1 MNSIEDIAKM
11 AIEEVGAELKELEN
25 SRIPTKAPKPLRAAN
40 EVLNAAIKNDEAAQ
54 LNAASAASVASV
66 IKEKENENTLN
77 ITNTNS
83 NTFGAEIR
91 VFGEAQAGEARAKDT
106 SADLPDSIAKMEFA
120 GLDATPNEQ
129 DKNFLANATL
139 TANATLAA
147 NAAIGITAI
156 NSIDSTQNTS
166 ANSEKEYLLAL
177 KERLEVLFAGL
188 KNSEGNLSL
197 RLDLTIRFLEFL
209 LANTNERLTKLPK

>member
-54 LNAASAASVASV
+54 LNAASVM
-66 IKEKENENTLN
+66 KENENTLN

-91 VFGEAQAGEARAKDT
+91 VFGEAQAKDI

-139 TANATLAA
+139 TANA
-147 NAAIGITAI
+147 AIGIAAL

>member
-40 EVLNAAIKNDEAAQ
+40 DALNAAIKNDEAAQ
-54 LNAASAASVASV
+54 LNAASVM
-66 IKEKENENTLN
+66 KENENTLN

-83 NTFGAEIR
+83 KTFGAEIR
-91 VFGEAQAGEARAKDT
+91 VFGEAQAGEARAKNT
-106 SADLPDSIAKMEFA
+106 SADLPDGIAKMEFA

-139 TANATLAA
+139 TANA
-147 NAAIGITAI
+147 AIGIAAI

-166 ANSEKEYLLAL
+166 TNSEKEYLLAL

-188 KNSEGNLSL
+188 KNSQGNLSL

>member
-40 EVLNAAIKNDEAAQ
+40 DVLNAAIKNDEAAQ
-54 LNAASAASVASV
+54 LNAASVM
-66 IKEKENENTLN
+66 KENENTLN

-91 VFGEAQAGEARAKDT
+91 VFGEALAKDT
-106 SADLPDSIAKMEFA
+106 SADLSDSIAKMEFA
-120 GLDATPNEQ
+120 GLDTTPNEQ
-129 DKNFLANATL
+129 DKNFLANATI
-139 TANATLAA
+139 TANATLTA
-147 NAAIGITAI
+147 NAAIGIAAI

>member
-40 EVLNAAIKNDEAAQ
+40 DALNAIVKNDEAAQ
-54 LNAASAASVASV
+54 LNAASVM
-66 IKEKENENTLN
+66 KENENTLN

-83 NTFGAEIR
+83 KTFGAEIR
-91 VFGEAQAGEARAKDT
+91 VFGEAQAGEALAKDT

-139 TANATLAA
+139 TANA
-147 NAAIGITAI
+147 AIGIAAI

-188 KNSEGNLSL
+188 KNSQGNLSL

>member
-54 LNAASAASVASV
+54 LNAASVM
-66 IKEKENENTLN
+66 KENENTLN

-83 NTFGAEIR
+83 KTFGAEIR
-91 VFGEAQAGEARAKDT
+91 VFGEVGAKDT
-106 SADLPDSIAKMEFA
+106 SADLSDSIAKMEFA

-139 TANATLAA
+139 TANA
-147 NAAIGITAI
+147 AIGIAAL

>member
-40 EVLNAAIKNDEAAQ
+40 DALNAIVKNDEAAQ
-54 LNAASAASVASV
+54 LNAASVM
-66 IKEKENENTLN
+66 KENENTLN

-91 VFGEAQAGEARAKDT
+91 VFGEAQAGEVETKNT

-139 TANATLAA
+139 TANA
-147 NAAIGITAI
+147 AIGIAAI

>member
-40 EVLNAAIKNDEAAQ
+40 EAPNAAIKNDEAAQ
-54 LNAASAASVASV
+54 LNAASVM
-66 IKEKENENTLN
+66 KENENTLN

-83 NTFGAEIR
+83 KTFGAEIR
-91 VFGEAQAGEARAKDT
+91 VFGEVGAKDT
-106 SADLPDSIAKMEFA
+106 SADLPDGIAKMEFA
-120 GLDATPNEQ
+120 GLDTTPNEQ

-139 TANATLAA
+139 TANATLVS
-147 NAAIGITAI
+147 NAATGITAL

>member
-25 SRIPTKAPKPLRAAN
+25 SRISTKAPKPLRAAN
-40 EVLNAAIKNDEAAQ
+40 EVLSAAIKNNEAAQ
-54 LNAASAASVASV
+54 LNAASVM
-66 IKEKENENTLN
+66 KENENTLN

-91 VFGEAQAGEARAKDT
+91 VFGETQAGEARAKNA
-106 SADLPDSIAKMEFA
+106 SADLPDGIAKMELA

-139 TANATLAA
+139 TANA
-147 NAAIGITAI
+147 AIGIAAI

-166 ANSEKEYLLAL
+166 VNSEKEYLLAL

>member
-40 EVLNAAIKNDEAAQ
+40 DALNAIVKNDEAAQ
-54 LNAASAASVASV
+54 LNAASVM
-66 IKEKENENTLN
+66 KENENTLN

-83 NTFGAEIR
+83 KTFGAEIR
-91 VFGEAQAGEARAKDT
+91 VFGEAQAGEALAKDT

-120 GLDATPNEQ
+120 GLDTTPNEQ

-139 TANATLAA
+139 TANA
-147 NAAIGITAI
+147 AIGIAAI

-188 KNSEGNLSL
+188 KNSEGNISL

>member
-40 EVLNAAIKNDEAAQ
+40 DALNAAIKKDEAAQ
-54 LNAASAASVASV
+54 LNAASVM
-66 IKEKENENTLN
+66 KENENTLN

-83 NTFGAEIR
+83 KTFGAEIR
-91 VFGEAQAGEARAKDT
+91 VFGEVGAKDV
-106 SADLPDSIAKMEFA
+106 SADLSDSIAKMEFA
-120 GLDATPNEQ
+120 SLDATPNEQ

-139 TANATLAA
+139 TANATLAS
-147 NAAIGITAI
+147 NAAIGIAAL

-177 KERLEVLFAGL
+177 KERLEVLFVGL

>member
-54 LNAASAASVASV
+54 LNAASVM
-66 IKEKENENTLN
+66 KENENTLN

-91 VFGEAQAGEARAKDT
+91 VFGEAQAGEARAKNA

-139 TANATLAA
+139 AS
-147 NAAIGITAI
+147 NAAIGIAAL

>member
-40 EVLNAAIKNDEAAQ
+40 DVLNAAIKNDEAAQ
-54 LNAASAASVASV
+54 LNAASVM
-66 IKEKENENTLN
+66 KENENTLN

-91 VFGEAQAGEARAKDT
+91 VFGEALAKDT
-106 SADLPDSIAKMEFA
+106 SADLSDSIAKMEFT
-120 GLDATPNEQ
+120 GLDTTPNEQ
-129 DKNFLANATL
+129 DKNFLANATI
-139 TANATLAA
+139 TANATLTA
-147 NAAIGITAI
+147 NAAIGIAAI

>member
-11 AIEEVGAELKELEN
+11 AIEEVGAELEELGN
-25 SRIPTKAPKPLRAAN
+25 SRIPSKAPKPLRAAN
-40 EVLNAAIKNDEAAQ
+40 DALNAVVSSDQAAQ
-54 LNAASAASVASV
+54 LNAASV
-66 IKEKENENTLN
+66 IKENDSTLN

-83 NTFGAEIR
+83 QTLGGQIR
-91 VFGEAQAGEARAKDT
+91 VFGEVGEKST
-106 SADLPDSIAKMEFA
+106 DLPDNIAKMELA
-120 GLDATPNEQ
+120 GQNAMPNTAPNATTNATTNAQ

-139 TANATLAA
+139 TANASLAA
-147 NAAIGITAI
+147 NAAIGMAGI
-156 NSIDSTQNTS
+156 NAIDSAQNAG

-188 KNSEGNLSL
+188 KNAEGNLSL

>member
-25 SRIPTKAPKPLRAAN
+25 SRIPAKAPKPLRAAN

-54 LNAASAASVASV
+54 LNAASVM
-66 IKEKENENTLN
+66 KENENTLN

-83 NTFGAEIR
+83 KTFGAEIR
-91 VFGEAQAGEARAKDT
+91 VFGEAQAGEARAKYT
-106 SADLPDSIAKMEFA
+106 SADLPDGIAKMEFA
-120 GLDATPNEQ
+120 GLDTTPNEQ

-139 TANATLAA
+139 TANA
-147 NAAIGITAI
+147 AIGIAAL

>member
-40 EVLNAAIKNDEAAQ
+40 DVLNAAIKNDEAAQ
-54 LNAASAASVASV
+54 LNAASVM
-66 IKEKENENTLN
+66 KENENTLN

-91 VFGEAQAGEARAKDT
+91 VFGEAQAGEALAKDT

-139 TANATLAA
+139 AA
-147 NAAIGITAI
+147 NAAIGIAAI

>member
-54 LNAASAASVASV
+54 LNAASVM
-66 IKEKENENTLN
+66 KENENTLN

-91 VFGEAQAGEARAKDT
+91 VFGEAQAGEAQARDT

-129 DKNFLANATL
+129 DKNFLANTTL
-139 TANATLAA
+139 TA
-147 NAAIGITAI
+147 NAAIGIAAI

-188 KNSEGNLSL
+188 KNSQGNLSL

>member
-40 EVLNAAIKNDEAAQ
+40 EALNAAIKNDEAAQ
-54 LNAASAASVASV
+54 LNAASVM
-66 IKEKENENTLN
+66 KENENTLN

-91 VFGEAQAGEARAKDT
+91 VFGEAQAGEVETKNT

-139 TANATLAA
+139 TANA
-147 NAAIGITAI
+147 AIGIAAI

>member
-25 SRIPTKAPKPLRAAN
+25 SRISTKAPKPLRAAN
-40 EVLNAAIKNDEAAQ
+40 EALNAAIKNDEAAQ
-54 LNAASAASVASV
+54 LNAASVM
-66 IKEKENENTLN
+66 KENENTLN

-91 VFGEAQAGEARAKDT
+91 VFGEAQAGEAQAKDT

-139 TANATLAA
+139 TANA
-147 NAAIGITAI
+147 AIGIAAI

>member
-40 EVLNAAIKNDEAAQ
+40 EVLNAAIKKDEAAQ
-54 LNAASAASVASV
+54 LNAASVM
-66 IKEKENENTLN
+66 KENENTLN

-91 VFGEAQAGEARAKDT
+91 VFGEAQAGEALAKDT
-106 SADLPDSIAKMEFA
+106 STDLPDSIAKMEFA

-139 TANATLAA
+139 TANA
-147 NAAIGITAI
+147 AIGIAAI

>member
-54 LNAASAASVASV
+54 LNAASVM
-66 IKEKENENTLN
+66 KENENTLN

-91 VFGEAQAGEARAKDT
+91 VFGETQAGETQAKDT

-139 TANATLAA
+139 TANA
-147 NAAIGITAI
+147 AIGIAAI

-166 ANSEKEYLLAL
+166 VNSEKEYLLAL

>member
-54 LNAASAASVASV
+54 LNAASVM
-66 IKEKENENTLN
+66 KENENTLN

-106 SADLPDSIAKMEFA
+106 SADLSDSIAKMEFA

-139 TANATLAA
+139 TANA
-147 NAAIGITAI
+147 AIGIAAL

-166 ANSEKEYLLAL
+166 TNSEKEYLLAL

-188 KNSEGNLSL
+188 KNSQGNLSL

>member
-40 EVLNAAIKNDEAAQ
+40 DALNAAIKNDEAAQ
-54 LNAASAASVASV
+54 LNAASVM
-66 IKEKENENTLN
+66 KENENTLN

-91 VFGEAQAGEARAKDT
+91 VFGEAQAGEALAKDT

-139 TANATLAA
+139 AS
-147 NAAIGITAI
+147 NAAIGIAAL

>member
-54 LNAASAASVASV
+54 LNAASVM
-66 IKEKENENTLN
+66 KENENTLN

-91 VFGEAQAGEARAKDT
+91 VFGEAQAKDT

-139 TANATLAA
+139 AS
-147 NAAIGITAI
+147 NAAIGIAAL

>member
-25 SRIPTKAPKPLRAAN
+25 SRIPAKAPKPLRAAN
-40 EVLNAAIKNDEAAQ
+40 EAPNAAIKNDEAAQ
-54 LNAASAASVASV
+54 LNAASVM
-66 IKEKENENTLN
+66 KENENTLN

-83 NTFGAEIR
+83 KTFGAEIR
-91 VFGEAQAGEARAKDT
+91 VFGEVGAKNA

-120 GLDATPNEQ
+120 GLDTTPNEQ

-139 TANATLAA
+139 TANA
-147 NAAIGITAI
+147 AIGIAAI

-166 ANSEKEYLLAL
+166 TNSEKEYLLAL

>member
-40 EVLNAAIKNDEAAQ
+40 EVLSAAIKNDEAAQ
-54 LNAASAASVASV
+54 LNAASVM
-66 IKEKENENTLN
+66 KENENTLN

-83 NTFGAEIR
+83 KTFGTEIR
-91 VFGEAQAGEARAKDT
+91 VFGETQAKDT
-106 SADLPDSIAKMEFA
+106 SVDLPDDIAKMEFA
-120 GLDATPNEQ
+120 GLDTTTNEQ

-139 TANATLAA
+139 TANA
-147 NAAIGITAI
+147 AIGIAAI

>member
-25 SRIPTKAPKPLRAAN
+25 SRIPAKAPKPLRAAN

-54 LNAASAASVASV
+54 LNAASVM
-66 IKEKENENTLN
+66 KENENTLN

-91 VFGEAQAGEARAKDT
+91 VFGEAQAGEALAKDT

-139 TANATLAA
+139 TANA
-147 NAAIGITAI
+147 AIGIAAI

>member
-40 EVLNAAIKNDEAAQ
+40 DALNAIVKNDEAAQ
-54 LNAASAASVASV
+54 LNAASVM
-66 IKEKENENTLN
+66 KENENTLN

-91 VFGEAQAGEARAKDT
+91 VFGEAQAGEVRAKDT

-139 TANATLAA
+139 TANA
-147 NAAIGITAI
+147 AIGIAAI

-188 KNSEGNLSL
+188 KNSQGNLSL

>member
-40 EVLNAAIKNDEAAQ
+40 DALNAIVKNDEAAQ
-54 LNAASAASVASV
+54 LNAASVM
-66 IKEKENENTLN
+66 KENENTLN

-91 VFGEAQAGEARAKDT
+91 VFGEVGAKDT

-139 TANATLAA
+139 TANA
-147 NAAIGITAI
+147 AIGIAAI

>member
-40 EVLNAAIKNDEAAQ
+40 DALNAAIKNDEAAQ
-54 LNAASAASVASV
+54 LNAASVM
-66 IKEKENENTLN
+66 KENENTLN

-83 NTFGAEIR
+83 KTFGAEIR
-91 VFGEAQAGEARAKDT
+91 VFGEAQAKDT

-139 TANATLAA
+139 TANA
-147 NAAIGITAI
+147 AIGIAAI

-188 KNSEGNLSL
+188 KNSQGNLSL

>member
-54 LNAASAASVASV
+54 LNAASVM
-66 IKEKENENTLN
+66 KENENTLN

-91 VFGEAQAGEARAKDT
+91 VFGEAQAGETRAKDT
-106 SADLPDSIAKMEFA
+106 SADLPDGIAKMELA

-139 TANATLAA
+139 TANA
-147 NAAIGITAI
+147 AIGIAAL

>member
-54 LNAASAASVASV
+54 LNAASVM
-66 IKEKENENTLN
+66 KENENTLN

-83 NTFGAEIR
+83 KTFGAEIR
-91 VFGEAQAGEARAKDT
+91 VFGEAQAGEAQAKDT

-139 TANATLAA
+139 TANA
-147 NAAIGITAI
+147 AIGIAAI

>member
-54 LNAASAASVASV
+54 LNAASVM
-66 IKEKENENTLN
+66 KENENTLN

-83 NTFGAEIR
+83 KTFGAEIR
-91 VFGEAQAGEARAKDT
+91 VFGEAQAGEARAKNA

-139 TANATLAA
+139 AS
-147 NAAIGITAI
+147 NAAIGIAAL

-188 KNSEGNLSL
+188 KNSQGNLSL

>member
-25 SRIPTKAPKPLRAAN
+25 SRIPAKAPKPLRAAN
-40 EVLNAAIKNDEAAQ
+40 EALNAAIKNDEAAQ
-54 LNAASAASVASV
+54 LNAASLM
-66 IKEKENENTLN
+66 KENENTLN

-83 NTFGAEIR
+83 KTFGAEIR
-91 VFGEAQAGEARAKDT
+91 VFGEAQAGEARAKYT
-106 SADLPDSIAKMEFA
+106 SADLPDGIAKMEFA
-120 GLDATPNEQ
+120 GLDTTPNEQ

-139 TANATLAA
+139 TANA
-147 NAAIGITAI
+147 AIGIAAL

-166 ANSEKEYLLAL
+166 TNSEKEYLLAL

-188 KNSEGNLSL
+188 KNSQGNLSL

>member
-40 EVLNAAIKNDEAAQ
+40 EVLNAAIKKDEAAQ
-54 LNAASAASVASV
+54 LNAASVM
-66 IKEKENENTLN
+66 KENENTLN

-83 NTFGAEIR
+83 KTFGAEIR
-91 VFGEAQAGEARAKDT
+91 VFGEAQAGEARAKNT
-106 SADLPDSIAKMEFA
+106 SADLPDGIAKMEFA
-120 GLDATPNEQ
+120 GLDTTPNEQ

-139 TANATLAA
+139 AS
-147 NAAIGITAI
+147 NAAIGIAAL

>member
-54 LNAASAASVASV
+54 LNAASVM
-66 IKEKENENTLN
+66 KENENTLN

-91 VFGEAQAGEARAKDT
+91 VFGEAQAKDT
-106 SADLPDSIAKMEFA
+106 SADLPDGIAKMEFA

-139 TANATLAA
+139 TANA
-147 NAAIGITAI
+147 AIGIAAI

-188 KNSEGNLSL
+188 KNSQGNLSL

>member
-54 LNAASAASVASV
+54 LNAASVM
-66 IKEKENENTLN
+66 KENENTLN

-91 VFGEAQAGEARAKDT
+91 VFGEAQAGEALAKDT

-139 TANATLAA
+139 TANA
-147 NAAIGITAI
+147 AIGIAAI

-188 KNSEGNLSL
+188 KNSQGNLSL

>member
-54 LNAASAASVASV
+54 LNAASVM
-66 IKEKENENTLN
+66 KENENTLN

-83 NTFGAEIR
+83 KTFGAEIR
-91 VFGEAQAGEARAKDT
+91 VFGEAQAGEARAKYT
-106 SADLPDSIAKMEFA
+106 SADLPDGIAKMEFA
-120 GLDATPNEQ
+120 GLDTTPNEQ

-139 TANATLAA
+139 TANA
-147 NAAIGITAI
+147 AIGIAAT

>member
-54 LNAASAASVASV
+54 LNAASVM
-66 IKEKENENTLN
+66 KENENTLN

-83 NTFGAEIR
+83 KTFGAEIR
-91 VFGEAQAGEARAKDT
+91 VFGEAQAGEARAKYT
-106 SADLPDSIAKMEFA
+106 SADLPDGIAKMEFA

-139 TANATLAA
+139 AS
-147 NAAIGITAI
+147 NAAIGIAAL

>member
-40 EVLNAAIKNDEAAQ
+40 EVLSAAIKNDEAAQ
-54 LNAASAASVASV
+54 LNAASVM
-66 IKEKENENTLN
+66 KENENTLN

-91 VFGEAQAGEARAKDT
+91 VFGETQAKDT
-106 SADLPDSIAKMEFA
+106 STDLPDGIAKMEFA

-139 TANATLAA
+139 TANA
-147 NAAIGITAI
+147 AIGIAAI